1 MDAVLLSL
9 FDKQYCFGSVF
20 CSWLREVFFDSMN
33 HRKKIGISA
42 SDLFEQKL

>member
-20 CSWLREVFFDSMN
+20 CSWVREVFFDSMN
-33 HRKKIGISA
+33 YRKKIGISA